1 LFNVCCLLLLVACYS
16 CDSLVNYIGF
26 VKNLPLPITNKFA
39 YLGSTLSNSVSIDDE
54 INNRIA
60 KASAAFGRLRKTV
73 WNRRGITLETK
84 MKVYR
89 AVVLPTLLYGCE
101 TWTVYSRHAR
111 KLNHFHTTRL
121 RSIMNIKW
129 HQRIPDTA
137 VLTRAMTTSIHTMLM
152 KHQARWAGHIVR
164 MEDDRIPKR
173 LFYGELSEGKRSQG
187 GQKKRYKDSLKVSL
201 KTLQIDTSTWENAAM
216 DRSKWRSGLSIGAT
230 AAEKRRMAEAEEKR
244 CKRKDFTTSNPPNTP
259 LHMCPICKRLFQ
271 ARIGLISHRR
281 THRNL
286 T

>member
-1 LFNVCCLLLLVACYS
+1 MYQPAPGQTYTPPE
-16 CDSLVNYIGF
+16 IF

-164 MEDDRIPKR
+164 MDDDRIPKR

-187 GQKKRYKDSLKVSL
+187 GQKKRYKNSLKVSL
-201 KTLQIDTSTWENAAM
+201 KTLQIDTSPGRVLLW
-216 DRSKWRSGLSIGAT
+216 SGQSGAVDYQSVQQLLRREGWLRLRRKG
-230 AAEKRRMAEAEEKR
+230 AREKILQPPILQTRLCTCVPSA
-244 CKRKDFTTSNPPNTP
+244 KDFFKPGSALSATGE
-259 LHMCPICKRLFQ
+259 
-271 ARIGLISHRR
+271 RIE
-281 THRNL
+281 T
-286 T
+286 